1 MMGKNVFLGF
11 FVFCFFFVGINSCFI
26 FSEDKETPQFEMS

>member
-1 MMGKNVFLGF
+1 MMGKNVFFLG
-11 FVFCFFFVGINSCFI
+11 FFVGINSYFI